1 MIVPA
6 FLVVVGLGGASGA
19 VSTNAALS
27 RWLKMAAS
35 SLVVVVALVAA
46 DEATAYL
53 ALVIGALCSS
63 WIGDLSLSF
72 DSRRAFVIGLLSF
85 AVAHVLYTVAFI
97 SIGPP
102 SVGWLCAGVVLMA
115 VVGALVIRWLR
126 PHLPDAL
133 VLPVGG
139 YVVIIGAM
147 VSFSFGTVGGPG
159 ASWLPIAAVLF
170 AGSDVLV
177 ARNQFTTP
185 STTNRVIGLPLY
197 FAAQVLFAFS
207 VG

>member
-85 AVAHVLYTVAFI
+85 AAIRTQNLRRET
-97 SIGPP
+97 
-102 SVGWLCAGVVLMA
+102 LCETIADYVFLA
-115 VVGALVIRWLR
+115 AL
-126 PHLPDAL
+126 
-133 VLPVGG
+133 
-139 YVVIIGAM
+139 
-147 VSFSFGTVGGPG
+147 
-159 ASWLPIAAVLF
+159 
-170 AGSDVLV
+170 
-177 ARNQFTTP
+177 
-185 STTNRVIGLPLY
+185 IGLLGVILLI
-197 FAAQVLFAFS
+197 ARSIL
-207 VG
+207 